1 MKKWIGILLCA
12 ALLAALPALAQQA
25 GDIGAEQAKRIALTH
40 AGVADPASAFVL
52 KAEKDLENGRT
63 VYEVE
68 FVVDG
73 KEYDYDIDASTGQIL
88 AFDGDAES
96 YQPQEGEITVSQAL
110 DIALEKAGLAR
121 DQVQVTQSQLELDE
135 GRRVYEI
142 QFVNGDQE
150 YEATIDAATG
160 AILDWDRD

>member
-1 MKKWIGILLCA
+1 M
-12 ALLAALPALAQQA
+12 
-25 GDIGAEQAKRIALTH
+25 
-40 AGVADPASAFVL
+40 
-52 KAEKDLENGRT
+52 
-63 VYEVE
+63 YEVE